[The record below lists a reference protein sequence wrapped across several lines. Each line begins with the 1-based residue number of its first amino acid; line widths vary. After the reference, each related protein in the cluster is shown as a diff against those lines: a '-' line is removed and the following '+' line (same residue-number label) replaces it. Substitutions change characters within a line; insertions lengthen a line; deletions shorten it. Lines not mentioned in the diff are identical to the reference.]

1 MRDGASFTGA
11 PLLIMEQRVKAD
23 RPVPDLGSIQEKI
36 VAKRFD
42 DALTDLADVLQ
53 AEPDNPDA
61 LYMSAVCRRYT
72 GDFGTALQLIGQLK
86 EIWPEHGRAH
96 QEEGHT
102 YRDMGRPDEA
112 LLAYARACRFNPA
125 LVASWRGQLDILK
138 RKGLTQQA
146 EQVKAQLENLR
157 QLPQPLLGVLDLI
170 GQRKLLQAEDICR
183 KFLQKVPHNVEAMRL
198 LADIGVRLGV
208 LDDAEF
214 LLESALKFE
223 PDNTRV
229 RIDYIQALRKRQ
241 KFGDAL
247 EQARLL
253 LDTAPDNPQFK
264 SLFAIES
271 MQTGDYETALSTFD
285 EILENLPADPVTWT
299 SKGHAHKTCGDYED
313 AVAAYRA
320 ALSNAPHHGEAYYSL
335 ANLKVYSFSDTEIEQ
350 MLAQENNSN
359 LSHMD
364 RVHLSFALG
373 KAFEDK
379 GDFATSFHYYAQGN
393 RLKKS
398 QTTYKAEQ
406 MSRDLK
412 AQRDV
417 CTAELFER
425 RSGCGH
431 AAPDPIF
438 IVGLPRAGSTLL
450 EQILSSHSQVD
461 GTLEL
466 PNILSLSQRL
476 RRRARQEGA
485 TEYPGI
491 LNELSDE
498 ELDAFGREYIDDTR
512 IHRQGAPFFIDKMPN
527 NFRHIGLIHLILP
540 NAKIIDARRHP
551 MACCF
556 SGYKQLFAEGQ
567 EFTYDLT
574 DAGLYYRDYVELM
587 DHWDTV
593 LPGKVLRVQYE
604 DVVSDTPA
612 QVRRILD
619 YCGLPYEDAC
629 VNFYET
635 KRSVRTPSSEQ
646 VRQPIYTSGLE
657 QWRNFEPWLE
667 PLKAALG
674 DVLQRYPIPA
684 QPASART

>member
-1 MRDGASFTGA
+1 M
-11 PLLIMEQRVKAD
+11 MEQRVQAD
-23 RPVPDLGSIQEKI
+23 CPVPDLGSIQDKI
-36 VAKRFD
+36 VAKRFE

-72 GDFGTALQLIGQLK
+72 RDFDTALQLIAQLK
-86 EIWPEHGRAH
+86 VIWPEHGRAH

-102 YRDMGRPDEA
+102 FRDMGKPDEA
-112 LLAYARACRFNPA
+112 LLAYTRACRFNPA
-125 LVASWRGQLDILK
+125 LVASWRAQLEILK
-138 RKGLTQQA
+138 RRGLAQQA
-146 EQVKAQLENLR
+146 GQVVAQLESLQR
-157 QLPQPLLGVLDLI
+157 LPQPLLAVLDLI
-170 GQRKLLQAEDICR
+170 SQRKLLQAEDTCR
-183 KFLQKVPHNVEAMRL
+183 KFLQKVPHHVEGMRL
-198 LADIGVRLGV
+198 LADIGMRLGV

-214 LLESALKFE
+214 LLESALKFD

-241 KFGDAL
+241 KFGKSL
-247 EQARLL
+247 EQAKLL
-253 LDTAPDNPQFK
+253 LETAPDNPQFK

-271 MQTGDYETALSTFD
+271 MQTGNYETALSAFD
-285 EILENLPADPVTWT
+285 EILEQLPADPVTWT

-313 AVAAYRA
+313 AVEAYRA
-320 ALSNAPHHGEAYYSL
+320 ALSSAPHHGEAYYSL
-335 ANLKVYSFSDTEIEQ
+335 ANLKVYSFSDSEIEQ
-350 MLAQENNSN
+350 MLEQERNEN

-373 KAFEDK
+373 KAYEDK
-379 GDFATSFHYYAQGN
+379 EDFATSFGYYQQGN

-398 QTTYKAEQ
+398 QTTYNAGQ
-406 MSRDLK
+406 MSEDLA

-417 CTAELFER
+417 CTAELFKR

-431 AAPDPIF
+431 GAPDPIF

-476 RRRARQEGA
+476 RRRARQEGT

-498 ELDAFGREYIDDTR
+498 EFDSFGTEYIEDTR
-512 IHRQGAPFFIDKMPN
+512 IHRQGAPYFIDKMPN
-527 NFRHIGLIHLILP
+527 NFLHIGLIRLILP
-540 NAKIIDARRHP
+540 RAKIIDARRQP

-556 SGYKQLFAEGQ
+556 SGFKQLFAEGQ

-574 DAGLYYRDYVELM
+574 DAGLYYRDYVRLM

-604 DVVSDTPA
+604 DVVADTA
-612 QVRRILD
+612 SQVRRILD

-629 VNFYET
+629 VNFYQT

-646 VRQPIYTSGLE
+646 VRQPIYTTGLE
-657 QWRNFEPWLE
+657 QWRNFEPWLGS
-667 PLKAALG
+667 LKSALG
-674 DVLQRYPIPA
+674 DILERYPIPG
-684 QPASART
+684 QPAGARN